1 MRVPVSWL
9 REFVALPETL
19 SARELGTALIRVG
32 LEVETVHEIGAGL
45 SGPLVV
51 GTVLAI
57 EPVAGTK
64 KPIRWC
70 QVEVGEDEPRGI
82 ICGATNFEVG
92 DHVVVALPG
101 AVLPGGFAI
110 TARKT
115 YGKVS
120 DGMICSVRE
129 LGIGEDHTGIL
140 VLAPAD
146 LAGAEPGADAAALL
160 ELPDAVLDI
169 AVTPDRGYCL
179 SMRGMAREAAHALD
193 LEFTDPAASVASEA
207 VTDQVPAQGEPGWS
221 VQIDDPVGCDRFSAW
236 TLTGLDPAAAS
247 PLWMRR
253 RLMLAGMRPISLA
266 VDVTNYVMLELGQP
280 MHAFDR
286 DKLTGGILVRR
297 AVPNETLVTLDGTPR
312 RMSADDLL
320 VTDESGPLA
329 LAGVMGGASTE
340 IGPETTDLVLE
351 AAHWDPPTIMRM
363 VRRHRLPSE
372 AARRFERGVDPDV
385 ALPALRRA
393 AALLAEH
400 GGARD
405 AGVTTVGPV
414 RPRPHI
420 ALSADRPGRIAGR
433 EIPRGTVVQRL
444 SEVGCEVEGEY
455 ILAVVP
461 PSWRPDLVDPAD
473 LVEEVIRLEGY
484 DTVTGTLPAAPA
496 GPGLTARQ
504 RTHRAVGRALAES
517 GYVEVLS
524 YPFVAPRRAD
534 DLGLPADDPA
544 RHALR
549 VANPLSDE
557 QPLLRTSLLP
567 GLLDAL
573 ARNLSRGLRDVALF
587 ETGLVYLPKADTA
600 PAPRLGVD
608 RRPTEDE
615 LAALERALPDQPR
628 HVAVALA
635 GDRVPAGWWGGAEPA
650 CWADAVEAARLVVR
664 AAGLEP
670 TVRAARLA
678 PWHPGRCAEIS
689 VDGRVVGHA
698 GELHPRVLAALD
710 LPDRTAVME
719 LDLDTL
725 AQPEPVR
732 GPAISGFPPALL
744 DVALVVDEQVPA
756 AEVEAALRDGAGD
769 LLESVRL
776 FDRYADPDRLGEGR
790 KSLAYALRFRAPDR
804 TLTVEEATAAKEA
817 AVAEAASRTGA
828 ALR

>member
-9 REFVALPETL
+9 REYLTLPETL
-19 SARELGTALIRVG
+19 SAREIGAALIRVG
-32 LEVETVHEIGAGL
+32 LEVETVYEVGAGR

-51 GTVLAI
+51 GTVL
-57 EPVAGTK
+57 EFEKVAGTR

-70 QVEVGEDEPRGI
+70 QVDVGGDEPRGI

-101 AVLPGGFAI
+101 AVLPGGFEI
-110 TARKT
+110 TARQA
-115 YGKVS
+115 YGRTS

-129 LGIGEDHTGIL
+129 LGIGEDHAGIL
-140 VLAPAD
+140 VLSAAD
-146 LAGAEPGADAAALL
+146 LAGAGPGADAAALL
-160 ELPDAVLDI
+160 QLPDAVLDI
-169 AVTPDRGYCL
+169 ALTPDRGYCQSL
-179 SMRGMAREAAHALD
+179 RGVAREAAHALGG
-193 LEFTDPAASVASEA
+193 EFTDPAAALVLP
-207 VTDQVPAQGEPGWS
+207 DPAQATGGWP

-236 TLTGLDPAAAS
+236 TVTGLDPAAPS

-286 DKLTGGILVRR
+286 AKLTGGILVRR
-297 AVPNETLVTLDGTPR
+297 AVPNETLVTLDGVTR
-312 RMSADDLL
+312 RLSADDLL

-340 IGPETTDLVLE
+340 IGPDTTDIVLE

-372 AARRFERGVDPDV
+372 AARRFERGVDPEV

-393 AALLAEH
+393 AGLLAEF
-400 GGARD
+400 GGAAD
-405 AGVTTVGPV
+405 GGLSVVGPA

-420 ALSADRPGRIAGR
+420 ALAADRPGRIAGR
-433 EIPRGTVVQRL
+433 DIPLAAVVARLVEI
-444 SEVGCEVEGEY
+444 GCEVEGEY
-455 ILAVVP
+455 TLAVVP

-484 DTVTGTLPAAPA
+484 DAVSGVLPAAPA
-496 GPGLTARQ
+496 GRGLTSRQ
-504 RTHRAVGRALAES
+504 RLHRSIGRALAES

-524 YPFVAPRRAD
+524 YPFVSPRRAD
-534 DLGLPADDPA
+534 DLGLGADDPA
-544 RHALR
+544 RHAVR

-567 GLLDAL
+567 GLLDTL
-573 ARNLSRGLRDVALF
+573 ARNLSRGMRDVALF
-587 ETGLVYLPKADTA
+587 ETGLVYLPRPDAA
-600 PAPRLGVD
+600 PAPQLGVD
-608 RRPTEDE
+608 RRPTDAE
-615 LAALERALPDQPR
+615 LAALERALPEQPR

-635 GDRVPAGWWGGAEPA
+635 GDRVPPGWWGDGESAGWP
-650 CWADAVEAARLVVR
+650 DAVEAARLVVR
-664 AAGLEP
+664 AAGAEP
-670 TVRAARLA
+670 TSRAARVA
-678 PWHPGRCAEIS
+678 PWHPGRCAEIL
-689 VDGRVVGHA
+689 VGERVVGHA
-698 GELHPRVLAALD
+698 GELHPRVLAALG
-710 LPDRTAVME
+710 LPARTAAME
-719 LDLDTL
+719 LDLDAL
-725 AQPEPVR
+725 PDPEPVR
-732 GPAISGFPPALL
+732 GPALSTFPPALL
-744 DVALVVDEQVPA
+744 DVALVVAERVPA
-756 AEVEAALRDGAGD
+756 ADVEAALREGAGE

-804 TLTVEEATAAKEA
+804 TLTVEEANAAKQA

-828 ALR
+828 VLR